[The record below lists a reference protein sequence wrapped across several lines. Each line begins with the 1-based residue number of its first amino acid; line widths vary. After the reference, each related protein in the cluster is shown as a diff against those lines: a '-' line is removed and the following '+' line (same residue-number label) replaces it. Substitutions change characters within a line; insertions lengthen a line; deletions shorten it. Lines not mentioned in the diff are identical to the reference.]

1 MSSTVM
7 TCRAQC
13 GACCIAPGIH
23 TPFFGMP
30 QGKPA
35 GVRCVHL
42 TSELRCAIF
51 ADPRRPA
58 TCAAFAADPQFCGD
72 TAEQALLILS
82 QLDED
87 TRPELTL

>member
-1 MSSTVM
+1 MN
-7 TCRAQC
+7 CRERC

-30 QGKPA
+30 EGKPA

-42 TSELRCAIF
+42 STELRCVIF

-58 TCAAFAADPQFCGD
+58 ACSAFAADRQFCGD
-72 TAEQALLILS
+72 TAEQALQILS
-82 QLDED
+82 QLEQD
-87 TRPELTL
+87 TRPEYSL

>member
-1 MSSTVM
+1 MPDGVM
-7 TCRAQC
+7 NCRDQC

-42 TSELRCAIF
+42 LTDQRCAIF
-51 ADPRRPA
+51 TDPRRPA
-58 TCAAFAADPQFCGD
+58 SCSDFTAERQFCVD
-72 TAEQALLILS
+72 TAEQALQILS
-82 QLDED
+82 QLEED
-87 TRPELTL
+87 TRPGGRL